1 MSIEVKL
8 CPFHERGD
16 QHRRLKI
23 KHESTP
29 RKPSSTL
36 EKAAV
41 SLRKTPVGIGMLF
54 SDWYNS
60 FFLRILLQKEHNPK
74 TNKIPEV
81 EDFNLSL
88 RRGFEGNQTQTAI
101 RLISN

>member
-60 FFLRILLQKEHNPK
+60 FFLRILLQKEHNQCCRRNGRSRES
-74 TNKIPEV
+74 TNILDKASIPR
-81 EDFNLSL
+81 NLFTKYHKS
-88 RRGFEGNQTQTAI
+88 G
-101 RLISN
+101 